1 MKIIIVDSGDTPKG
15 KKSKKY
21 KKRHFKKKAK
31 KRIVVDGLD
40 SPVKKSD
47 YNFSAYGKRMSGL

>member
-1 MKIIIVDSGDTPKG
+1 MKIIIVNDNDKP

-21 KKRHFKKKAK
+21 KKKHFKKKAK
-31 KRIVVDGLD
+31 KRIADDRLD

>member
-1 MKIIIVDSGDTPKG
+1 MKIIIVDSSDKPKG

-31 KRIVVDGLD
+31 KRIVDD
-40 SPVKKSD
+40 IESPVRKED
-47 YNFSAYGKRMSGL
+47 WDFAEYGKRLTN

>member
-1 MKIIIVDSGDTPKG
+1 MKIIIVNDNDKP

-21 KKRHFKKKAK
+21 KKKHFKKKAK